1 MYKVKILLFLCGM
14 EELTAGLNALR
25 RWQLHKGGGNEW
37 KGEGCVGKGRGEN
50 VWNGR
55 GAWKGRGYVVKGRG
69 TERKGSKTF
78 LRVVVW
84 DCLVGRRLCLLEAC
98 CCI

>member
-1 MYKVKILLFLCGM
+1 MYKVKILLFLWGM

-25 RWQLHKGGGNEW
+25 QWQLHKGGGNEW
-37 KGEGCVGKGRGEN
+37 KGEGCVGKGRGGN
-50 VWNGR
+50 VWNGG
-55 GAWKGRGYVVKGRG
+55 GAWKVRGNV
-69 TERKGSKTF
+69 RKGSKTF